1 MMNIDEHTI
10 TEAVIAR
17 LDRCESPRLK
27 EVLSSLVQHLHQ
39 FVRET
44 RLTEVEWMQ
53 GIEFLTA
60 TGHLC
65 DDKRQEFILLSDTLG
80 VSMLAVMQNNVR
92 PPQAT
97 EATVFGPFH
106 VNGAPQFP
114 LGADIANGAPGQPLY
129 VNATVRGLDGLP
141 LADAVVDTW
150 QSDEDG
156 FYDVQLPGA
165 PTRARGVLRTD
176 VQGRVYF
183 RSILPVPYPIP
194 TDGPVGRMLVASGRH
209 PWRPAHVHFM
219 IQAAGYET
227 LITHVFR
234 DGGQYLDSD
243 VVFGVR
249 SSLIAQYVHHEAGT
263 LPPFGPAT
271 DGAFYTLDFDFVL
284 NPKTTPSYADAP

>member
-44 RLTEVEWMQ
+44 RLTEAEWMQ

-129 VNATVRGLDGLP
+129 VNATVRGLDGRP

-156 FYDVQLPGA
+156 FYDVQLPDA
-165 PTRARGVLRTD
+165 PMRARGVLRTD
-176 VQGRVYF
+176 PQGRVYF

-234 DGGQYLDSD
+234 DGGEYLDSD

-263 LPPFGPAT
+263 PLPFGPAT
-271 DGAFYTLDFDFVL
+271 DSAFYTLDFDFVL
-284 NPKTTPSYADAP
+284 NPKTMPSHTEAL